1 MENDKKKKFDP
12 LAKDWLVGNIGKE
25 EVKEAEETTEDKVN
39 KDTVEFKNILDDDEI
54 EKDETEETEEIKKED
69 TVGFKNIL
77 EDEEE
82 VEETKED

>member
-39 KDTVEFKNILDDDEI
+39 KDTVEFKNILED
-54 EKDETEETEEIKKED
+54 DETEETKDKVKEGKKD

-77 EDEEE
+77 EDED
-82 VEETKED
+82 VEEK